1 MSVKYKV
8 MRVRLPIW
16 RRLYRLKLEKV
27 VETIPPGRV
36 SFNEIIEEILDF
48 YEKHKEE
55 VS

>member
-16 RRLYRLKLEKV
+16 RRLYRLKLEKA
-27 VETIPPGRV
+27 VETTLPGRV
-36 SFNEIIEEILDF
+36 SFNEVIQDLLDF
-48 YEKHKEE
+48 YEKYKEE

>member
-8 MRVRLPIW
+8 MRVRLPVW
-16 RRLYRLKLEKV
+16 RRLYRLKLEKA
-27 VETIPPGRV
+27 VETILPGRV
-36 SFNEIIEEILDF
+36 SFNEVIQDLLDF